1 MNETMQQQHSIKNDF
16 REVFLGGGKEKE
28 PVENFFD
35 CRQSKFSTGS

>member
-1 MNETMQQQHSIKNDF
+1 MKQCNSSTQSKMIF

-35 CRQSKFSTGS
+35 CRQSKFSTSS